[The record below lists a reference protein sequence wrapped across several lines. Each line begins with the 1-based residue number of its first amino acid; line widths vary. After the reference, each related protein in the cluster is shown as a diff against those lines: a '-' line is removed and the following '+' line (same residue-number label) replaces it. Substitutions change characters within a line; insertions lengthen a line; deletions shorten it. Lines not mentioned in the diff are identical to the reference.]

1 MTLII
6 VTMALVHKKMM
17 DESFISLLNIWLDL
31 QRKKQKIVKILDEMN
46 ERITSELYDN
56 GTYTILDEDE

>member
-6 VTMALVHKKMM
+6 VTMTLVHKKMM

-31 QRKKQKIVKILDEMN
+31 QR
-46 ERITSELYDN
+46 
-56 GTYTILDEDE
+56 